1 MAKHYL
7 DEGRTH
13 TQVTALSLTS
23 DNHKI
28 VVLAVGSSA
37 VVIIVLLTVWL
48 INYITN
54 KLIGA

>member
-1 MAKHYL
+1 MKDA
-7 DEGRTH
+7 H
-13 TQVTALSLTS
+13 TGHRSFIDIRQ
-23 DNHKI
+23 I

-37 VVIIVLLTVWL
+37 LVIIVLLTVWL